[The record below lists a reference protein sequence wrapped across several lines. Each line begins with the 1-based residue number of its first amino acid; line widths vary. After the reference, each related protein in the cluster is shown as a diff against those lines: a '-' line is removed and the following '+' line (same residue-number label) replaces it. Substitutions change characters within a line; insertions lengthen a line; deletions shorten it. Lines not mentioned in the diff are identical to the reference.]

1 MDGGGGCGIYR
12 VPELQLREM
21 PLLPIYPPA
30 ILYGGAGANPPQGP
44 GAPAPGDYPMPHTS
58 HYKQNISAELEL
70 RHPGSRSSS
79 SGGLPYAPYLTL
91 QAEHCGGAGAP
102 PPQKKAPTPSG
113 AGAAISYT
121 SNSRF
126 TPVEF
131 LPSPARPV
139 APGGRRPRR
148 RRRQGRSGYP
158 AGSRSAA
165 SAWKAAAGRVS

>member
-1 MDGGGGCGIYR
+1 MAGEAAGSIGSRSSSSGKCHFCQSIRPRYFMGELELIHPR
-12 VPELQLREM
+12 VPELQLRGIT
-21 PLLPIYPPA
+21 LCPIPHITSRTFRRSWSSA
-30 ILYGGAGANPPQGP
+30 TQGP
-44 GAPAPGDYPMPHTS
+44 GAPAPG
-58 HYKQNISAELEL
+58 
-70 RHPGSRSSS
+70 
-79 SGGLPYAPYLTL
+79 GLPYVLYLTL
-91 QAEHCGGAGAP
+91 QAEHFGGAGAP

-126 TPVEF
+126 TPVGF